1 MPVLQEVDQQK
12 LFSGLIPSH
21 THRTL
26 PVHMRTLSKNA
37 QAANKLE
44 RKHSYIVVHY
54 LLFVVHVERDLRAR
68 GISDNIAKLTNE
80 LVSKIA

>member
-44 RKHSYIVVHY
+44 KALIHSGKKPFVCGTCVKGFTSSWNERKHCKTH
-54 LLFVVHVERDLRAR
+54 
-68 GISDNIAKLTNE
+68 K
-80 LVSKIA
+80 